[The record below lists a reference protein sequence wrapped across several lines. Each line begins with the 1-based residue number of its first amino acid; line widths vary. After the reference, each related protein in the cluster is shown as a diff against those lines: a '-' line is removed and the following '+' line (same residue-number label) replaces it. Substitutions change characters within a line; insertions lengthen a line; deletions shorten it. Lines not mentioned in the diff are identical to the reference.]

1 MNNFDQQTIIRGH
14 PFLLHEQNLGDEE
27 KFAEVPLDGNEAAS
41 AASDEISNWIGVELE
56 VL

>member
-56 VL
+56 IL